1 MTPRPVQVAFVA
13 AAIALSTTI
22 VIAHQL
28 PSLRLTPP
36 PEWESAEDMQ
46 DFYIRR
52 FESAIGFGLSR
63 MPTPPMLDR
72 AGELNLG
79 SARYTIDRLELVGV
93 LNGPD
98 PVVYAPIR
106 HNVKTVDDYRGR
118 ALTAFETKALAK
130 LRAGGFMDMA
140 EGAKPGTLMVFGAL
154 RGDGSCLKCHKD
166 KKEGDLLGAFTY
178 VLRAKPQS

>member
-1 MTPRPVQVAFVA
+1 MTPRPVQAALVS

-28 PSLRLTPP
+28 PGLRLATP
-36 PEWESAEDMQ
+36 PEWESPEDMQ

-72 AGELNLG
+72 TGVLDLG
-79 SARYTIDRLELVGV
+79 PARYTIERLELVGL

-98 PVVYAPIR
+98 PVVYEPIR

-118 ALTAFETKALAK
+118 ALTPFETKALAR
-130 LRAGGFMDMA
+130 LRAGGFIDVA
-140 EGAKPGTLMVFGAL
+140 EGERGTLLVFGAL
-154 RGDGSCLKCHKD
+154 RGNGSCLKCHKD
-166 KKEGDLLGAFTY
+166 KREGDLLGAFTY
-178 VLRAKPQS
+178 ALRAKPQS